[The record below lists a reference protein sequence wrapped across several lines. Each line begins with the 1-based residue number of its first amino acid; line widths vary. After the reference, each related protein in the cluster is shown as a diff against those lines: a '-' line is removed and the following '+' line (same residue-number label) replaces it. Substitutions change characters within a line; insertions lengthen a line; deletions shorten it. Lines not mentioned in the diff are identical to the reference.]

1 MLRIIIIQIIFAV
14 LTFLF
19 LWKLVGVNKSSG
31 YSNKKVYKGLPNILH
46 IINLLFCWIPILG
59 IVITIA
65 VIMIAWC
72 IEDTELRRD
81 KKLNRFLFGL
91 SLSD

>member
-31 YSNKKVYKGLPNILH
+31 YSNKKVYQGLPNILH

-59 IVITIA
+59 IVITVA
-65 VIMIAWC
+65 VIIIAWC

-91 SLSD
+91 SLND